1 MHEPALWVL
10 DNNVLVSRLLAPG
23 GTSARAVDRALLGGL
38 LLVSEET
45 MGELVEVL
53 ARPRFDRY
61 VSRED
66 RQQFLRLLGGV
77 SRLIKINQRFQAC
90 RDPRD
95 DKFLDVGLGGG
106 AKALI
111 TGDLDLLAL
120 HPFHKLPILSP
131 AQFLA

>member
-1 MHEPALWVL
+1 MHKPALWVL
-10 DNNVLVSRLLAPG
+10 DSNVLVSRLLAPG

-77 SRLIKINQRFQAC
+77 SRLIKINRRFQAC

-95 DKFLDVGLGGG
+95 DKFLDVALGGG

-120 HPFHKLPILSP
+120 HPFHNLPILSP